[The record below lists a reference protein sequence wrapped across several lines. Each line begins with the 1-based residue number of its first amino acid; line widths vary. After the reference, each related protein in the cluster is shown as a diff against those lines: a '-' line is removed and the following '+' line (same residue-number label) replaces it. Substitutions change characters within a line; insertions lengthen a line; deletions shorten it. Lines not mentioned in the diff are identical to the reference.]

1 MARFRRVPSPC
12 AGWLAAAITLASV
25 ATFPEIGAAQ
35 TKAWVSGDR
44 VLNLRTGAR
53 EDDRA
58 IGVLRTGDEVTL
70 LSRDGGWAKV
80 RDAREREGWV
90 LGAYLQ
96 SEPPRALVLEQRLE
110 SLREELET
118 SRQEVEALQA
128 ENEKLTAADQE
139 RETEIQRLTRDNLE
153 LRAGE
158 RWPFLIAG
166 ASILGVGVL
175 VGIILHWATAKRSQ
189 PRIRF

>member
-1 MARFRRVPSPC
+1 MARFRLGSTSGM
-12 AGWLAAAITLASV
+12 GWLASAMMLASV
-25 ATFPEIGAAQ
+25 ATLPEVAGAQ

-53 EDDRA
+53 EEDHA

-70 LSRDGGWAKV
+70 LTRDGGWAKI

-96 SEPPRALVLEQRLE
+96 SEPPRAFVLEERLKNLQ
-110 SLREELET
+110 SELET
-118 SRQEVEALQA
+118 SRQEA
-128 ENEKLTAADQE
+128 ESLRADNERLAATDQE
-139 RETEIQRLTRDNLE
+139 RNSEVQRLTRENLE